1 MIYPPEFM
9 AKVKVFWRDF
19 DNRYNGD
26 EGIQIMSDCN
36 LFINN
41 PNGTI
46 IPNLEWMFH
55 SLKYNIRTDPANY
68 EQLFLKDVKRYEEG
82 ITALAN
88 DQQEIIDKHDLH
100 NDEFRQALELFGQ
113 GLVYDEKE
121 KRVHKMDGNTPKD
134 YIGYSRW
141 HGFAR
146 AAISLGL
153 DYEFWLNLD
162 RSIFLGLLIQS
173 ELNPLNIPNNQA
185 MSDQR
190 LSELR
195 NTCGL
200 LDIEKLDK
208 SFNNYFQ

>member
-1 MIYPPEFM
+1 MIYPPEFI

-19 DNRYNGD
+19 DNRYNSN
-26 EGIQIMSDCN
+26 EGTQLMSDCN
-36 LFINN
+36 LFISN
-41 PNGTI
+41 PDGNI
-46 IPNLEWMFH
+46 NPNLEWMFH
-55 SLKYNIRTDPANY
+55 SLKEKMCTDPSNY
-68 EQLFLKDVKRYEEG
+68 EQLFLKDIKRYEEG

-88 DQQEIIDKHDLH
+88 DQQEIIDRHDLN

-121 KRVHKMDGNTPKD
+121 KRVHKMDGSNPKD

-153 DYEFWLNLD
+153 DDDFWLNLD

-195 NTCGL
+195 NTCMF

-208 SFNNYFQ
+208 SFNNYF